1 MGKSREQTESPL
13 YLQDRPKE
21 PHGRVQAFTAQ
32 IMIENEEWLIPQS
45 NSTAN
50 APAAWLWENFS
61 WGSHYCFSHWP
72 VSIPIFQKE
81 QQNTGFSRV
90 FQLKYPSTW
99 SKGFENWSLNFDV
112 NF

>member
-32 IMIENEEWLIPQS
+32 IMIENEEWIIPQS

-50 APAAWLWENFS
+50 APAAWL
-61 WGSHYCFSHWP
+61 
-72 VSIPIFQKE
+72 
-81 QQNTGFSRV
+81 
-90 FQLKYPSTW
+90 
-99 SKGFENWSLNFDV
+99 
-112 NF
+112 